1 MSSVIFTSVC
11 CSETTVRL
19 FIGVVIADTRTHND
33 SMCWCDRLETKC
45 KNIVFVRAVEETFDP
60 PTFLSKVFS
69 FLKETSTART
79 RFTNRV
85 LPIQMT
91 CPAEIHIILKTIVP
105 LLRNFF
111 QQKDNKRLKFKVEL
125 RIRNNNSVSKST
137 LLPEV
142 VKLVGRPH
150 VVDLNSPDTLIII
163 EIFRHCCC
171 LAVVDAAVF
180 PNFNIRSLTA
190 SSQATTERQMKN
202 DDENAAT
209 RKPIQPNQNES
220 DCRET
225 SVKSLP
231 QKRPSVRIDDNTNE
245 TNSDTADS
253 NGPNVEVETEDRKML
268 PTLEFEFEER
278 TTAGEQQA
286 AVLNLTL
293 QIYKE
298 EFGSVVTKTAANRT
312 RRAIL
317 PTLSSSD

>member
-190 SSQATTERQMKN
+190 SSQATTERQTKN

-286 AVLNLTL
+286 AAAETDEKDF
-293 QIYKE
+293 QI
-298 EFGSVVTKTAANRT
+298 V
-312 RRAIL
+312 
-317 PTLSSSD
+317 